1 MKTHD
6 PRQYFHPGVIHSGAT
21 AFAATIFSASPV
33 SFSFETPEK
42 IRDIYKANIAVESD
56 IIVDFFKAMIEAG
69 YKWPVHIACTTSK
82 A

>member
-1 MKTHD
+1 M
-6 PRQYFHPGVIHSGAT
+6 
-21 AFAATIFSASPV
+21 